1 MSKCELAL
9 NRLLHCDKSWRAF
22 GNTKESIKH
31 EPQCSQMS
39 GVFCHSNFV
48 IWHSMRTLLLV
59 LWLRIF
65 YLSPI
70 SNNFSWNP
78 HHSYFLWYHFR
89 SMDHFAGQF
98 GDHLRA
104 FTDIQLNIK
113 FSRTFEWGANNLLPR
128 VLIGSPHFQAKSGF
142 TFTTFSLL
150 CIALLTLKT
159 GQLSNKSFRYT
170 TVNKDFCLR
179 LPYLLLNYLFSDN
192 YC

>member
-1 MSKCELAL
+1 MSKCELPL

-48 IWHSMRTLLLV
+48 IWHSMRTSLLV

-78 HHSYFLWYHFR
+78 HHSYFMWYHFR
-89 SMDHFAGQF
+89 SMDHFAGQL

-104 FTDIQLNIK
+104 CTDIQLTSNFPALLSEVQITCCLE
-113 FSRTFEWGANNLLPR
+113 FWLVHRTFKQSL
-128 VLIGSPHFQAKSGF
+128 VLHLRHFH
-142 TFTTFSLL
+142 FSASR
-150 CIALLTLKT
+150 C
-159 GQLSNKSFRYT
+159 
-170 TVNKDFCLR
+170 
-179 LPYLLLNYLFSDN
+179 
-192 YC
+192 